1 MQLLNIQPRKCNPT
15 KSTTKNIYKQ
25 GLSPYENPFL
35 KDLLVL
41 DRQSHRRRLQRPKPG
56 APQNSL
62 LLDLP
67 PELRNSIYSLALTSQ
82 EHVLVDPNSDVSET
96 VDRFEPDDMV
106 IKEPGLLCTCQMFRK
121 EATTTY
127 YSTNTFYSINN
138 RKMLRWIKGIG
149 PEKRALLKDV
159 RGNGRRGD
167 YFTGMSTG
175 TGPYTLSWLLV
186 DVEEFE
192 ATLKGEE
199 DAVRDGVCRVYLSV
213 DGPQISFTRS
223 EIRAVMGREQWRVY
237 EKIKIRRERERRGE
251 VLG

>member
-41 DRQSHRRRLQRPKPG
+41 ERQSHRRRLQRPKPG

-67 PELRNSIYSLALTSQ
+67 PELRNTIYSLVLTNQ

-96 VDRFEPDDMV
+96 GDRFEPDDMV
-106 IKEPGLLCTCQMFRK
+106 IKEPGFLRTCQMFRK
-121 EATTTY
+121 EATTMY
-127 YSTNTFYSINN
+127 YSANAFYSIQCA
-138 RKMLRWIKGIG
+138 KMLRWIKGIG

-159 RGNGRRGD
+159 RGNGSFGD
-167 YFTGMSTG
+167 LFTSMNTV
-175 TGPYTLSWLLV
+175 TGPYTLSWLLI
-186 DVEEFE
+186 DVEGFE
-192 ATLKGEE
+192 AALKDKEA
-199 DAVRDGVCRVYLSV
+199 AVRDDVCRVYLSI